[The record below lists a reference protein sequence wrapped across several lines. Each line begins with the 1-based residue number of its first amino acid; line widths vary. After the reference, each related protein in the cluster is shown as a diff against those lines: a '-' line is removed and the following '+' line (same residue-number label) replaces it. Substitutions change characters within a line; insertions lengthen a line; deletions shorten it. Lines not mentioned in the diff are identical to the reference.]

1 MDYTCTRM
9 SSIFIQLM
17 TSVASEIL
25 AVADFRLYEVRQVQN
40 VDDALSRLIIC
51 VKILQLFYVILVHEI
66 NLLPLNR

>member
-1 MDYTCTRM
+1 
-9 SSIFIQLM
+9 M